1 MAKTSAPDAAGQLQ
15 GRQANTAGRRMDQ
28 HALSRAEP
36 AQVFQG
42 VGRGQERDRQRRG
55 FLEAE
60 PGRLDRDQLGP
71 RHDMTAEGEAG
82 DRQHL
87 VADVQAVDA
96 LADRR
101 DPAAAL
107 GAERHGAVG
116 QAGVH
121 PQRLHHV
128 TEIQAGGDDLDLD
141 LARARRPPPQRLEDQ
156 AIERPGPPRRQAVR
170 TAGLRRASR
179 ARRRQARCRH
189 EAVDVPLGPAPGDL
203 VLVVRGLDL
212 LEERT
217 NARRRRRPGRGPPA
231 CSAAGGIRR
240 R

>member
-1 MAKTSAPDAAGQLQ
+1 
-15 GRQANTAGRRMDQ
+15 MDQ
-28 HALSRAEP
+28 DALSRAEP

-42 VGRGQERDRQRRG
+42 VGRGEEGDRQRRG
-55 FLEAE
+55 LLEAE

-87 VADVQAVDA
+87 VAHAQLVDA
-96 LADRR
+96 LADSR

-107 GAERHGAVG
+107 GTERHGAVG

-128 TEIQAGGDDLDLD
+128 AEIEAGGDDLDLD
-141 LARARRPPPQRLEDQ
+141 LARPRRPPPQRLEDQ

-170 TAGLRRASR
+170 NAGLRRASR
-179 ARRRQARCRH
+179 TLRRQARGRQV
-189 EAVDVPLGPAPGDL
+189 AVDVPLRPAQGDL
-203 VLVVRGLDL
+203 VLLVRGLDL
-212 LEERT
+212 FEERT
-217 NARRRRRPGRGPPA
+217 DSAVVGRRGRGPPA

-240 R
+240 Q